1 MKRLLVL
8 AIAPY
13 VVWLVFRYEY
23 HFLDGVNLAF
33 HEAGHLFLGFGGKTL
48 HFLGGTIAQL
58 FFPAACLFHFL
69 ARRQPIEAAICG
81 IWLGESLMYA
91 ARYVADAR
99 DQVLPPIVMY
109 LVPIGA
115 IVASCVLILLGIQ
128 PKAPDFLVAYGE
140 KFAEGLR
147 GIFRRRRPATQV
159 ASGST

>member
-99 DQVLPPIVMY
+99 DQVLP
-109 LVPIGA
+109 LVGGHVHDWGWLLSRWGLIDRCETIGTGLHVLASA
-115 IVASCVLILLGIQ
+115 IVVGCWSWA
-128 PKAPDFLVAYGE
+128 AWRAF
-140 KFAEGLR
+140 
-147 GIFRRRRPATQV
+147 RPADDF
-159 ASGST
+159 A